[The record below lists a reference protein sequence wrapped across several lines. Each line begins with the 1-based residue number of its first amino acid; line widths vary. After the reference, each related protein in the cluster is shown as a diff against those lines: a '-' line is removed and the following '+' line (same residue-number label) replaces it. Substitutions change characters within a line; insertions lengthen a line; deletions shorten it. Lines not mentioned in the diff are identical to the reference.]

1 LRKDPVGTSGGV
13 DGEVYLFGTFTH
25 QSEGE
30 KKRRKKK
37 EKKGGRGN
45 M

>member
-1 LRKDPVGTSGGV
+1 MRKDPVGTSGGV
-13 DGEVYLFGTFTH
+13 DDEVYLFGTFTH
-25 QSEGE
+25 QSEVG
-30 KKRRKKK
+30 KK

>member
-1 LRKDPVGTSGGV
+1 MRKDPVGTSGGV

-25 QSEGE
+25 QSEGG
-30 KKRRKKK
+30 KK